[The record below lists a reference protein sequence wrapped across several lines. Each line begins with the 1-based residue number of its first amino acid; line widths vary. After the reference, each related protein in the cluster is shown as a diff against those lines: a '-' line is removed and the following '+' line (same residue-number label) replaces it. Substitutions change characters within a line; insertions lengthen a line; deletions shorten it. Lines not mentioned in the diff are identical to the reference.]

1 MAENAHRVCQRSV
14 HCRLHSHEGRQQNA
28 LVPRVRQTT
37 SRSDSAMTRRRQAE
51 EGADSPTAGGQ
62 MRDISPMASCHLS
75 AQVGHVPVRR
85 QGKVKRRFNA
95 IGDFIFSQRATTR
108 LASFNTRT
116 LTAQWKQNE
125 LMAYLEQQW
134 IALCA
139 IQEHRIVHKEEVRDL
154 QLAGGWRLVTSS
166 ADAAG
171 VGGVGFALS
180 PKASKTLSRSIA
192 VSPQNTLAPI
202 HRSSVSQLESSQES
216 SQVSQDTCYQCI

>member
-1 MAENAHRVCQRSV
+1 M
-14 HCRLHSHEGRQQNA
+14 
-28 LVPRVRQTT
+28 
-37 SRSDSAMTRRRQAE
+37 
-51 EGADSPTAGGQ
+51 
-62 MRDISPMASCHLS
+62 
-75 AQVGHVPVRR
+75 GHVPVRR

-95 IGDFIFSQRATTR
+95 IGDFVFSQRAITR

-125 LMAYLEQQW
+125 LMAYLEKQW

-166 ADAAG
+166 TDAAG

-192 VSPQNTLAPI
+192 VSPRILWLQFIGAV
-202 HRSSVSQLESSQES
+202 SVNS
-216 SQVSQDTCYQCI
+216 SQVKSQVKSVKTHVISVYSPTNTAETSTKKAFYDQLSACISSIAKRDPLYILGDFNAKLDHSSAPFPVHKLPYFSRRHTTH

>member
-14 HCRLHSHEGRQQNA
+14 YCRLHSHEGRQQNA

-75 AQVGHVPVRR
+75 
-85 QGKVKRRFNA
+85 
-95 IGDFIFSQRATTR
+95 TTR

-125 LMAYLEQQW
+125 LMAYLEQQR

-171 VGGVGFALS
+171 VVGVGFALS

-192 VSPQNTLAPI
+192 VTTCHCPIWQSHERFRVGQGNSLTYNRMLRRDTGLELDELQKVALNRDEWRTLC
-202 HRSSVSQLESSQES
+202 HRS
-216 SQVSQDTCYQCI
+216 T